1 MLKLDNITKT
11 YEMGDLKV
19 EALKGLSVEFRKN
32 EFVSILGPSGC
43 GKTTL
48 LNIIGG
54 LDRYTTGDL
63 VINNKSTKEYK
74 DKDWDNYRNHSVGF
88 VFQSYNLIPHQ
99 TVIENVELALTLSG
113 VSKEERHKKAKA
125 VLEKVGLGDK
135 LRNKPNQLSG
145 GQMQRVAIARA
156 LVNDPEI
163 ILADEPTGALDST
176 TSVQIMELL
185 KEISKDKLIIMVT
198 HNPELA
204 EQYSSRIVKLLDGCL
219 TDDSHPFTEEES
231 KKEKPLLSVSDDSE
245 LNKTQLKKKNQK
257 KKMSFWTA
265 LALSFKNLLTKKGRT
280 ILVSIAGSIGII
292 GIALILAI
300 SSGFS
305 TYINKMQED
314 TLSST
319 PITIESKN
327 IDFTSVVTQM
337 FLDKAQNDKITHDK
351 DGVYIKENISNVL
364 NSVGNNLNANNLGK
378 FYEHLND
385 NYDDIKEYVNG
396 IQYTY
401 DIGLEFYNTGDGT
414 GMPDNVQP
422 NSMALMDMVVKYAL
436 FYFEHQTNTIVTQ
449 LPNYSCK
456 IEKTDQTFYDFIDN
470 KYPEDLGYIK
480 EDLENAFDT
489 ETPNYIILSA
499 NEVFSLISKIT
510 GVNFSSSSGSS
521 SGAGAAMSFSQ
532 MKIFYE
538 MLDNQK
544 LIESQYELV
553 GANSRYTQNKDE
565 ALLVLDKN
573 HEVDDYILYALGLIS
588 DEQMDENLKGVI
600 SGDDKKHKIDYDT
613 ILENPIEYKIL
624 TESDYFILDPGL
636 SDYIDFRL
644 YNQKTLGKDENGDD
658 IENPNY
664 NPTKYYQAYMSAIQS
679 SQNTVKIV
687 GIVRPNESTE
697 NGCLDVGVA
706 YSNTLTDNLIDYYNS
721 RDCVVNDVVNAI
733 DKGNPTSINIYINS
747 FESKEHVKSFIT
759 KYNNSVANEDKIS
772 YTDLAGMIMGT
783 VSTIITSITYV
794 LIAFVSVSLVVSSI
808 MIGIITYISVIERTK
823 EIGVLRSVGASK
835 KDVKRVFTAE
845 SFIIGFSSG
854 MIGILV
860 SLLLTIP
867 INLVLKHFTGI
878 WGLATL
884 PVGGAI
890 ILVVISVVLTL
901 IAGVIPA
908 NYAAKKD
915 PVVALRSN

>member
-1 MLKLDNITKT
+1 M
-11 YEMGDLKV
+11 KV
-19 EALKGLSVEFRKN
+19 
-32 EFVSILGPSGC
+32 
-43 GKTTL
+43 
-48 LNIIGG
+48 
-54 LDRYTTGDL
+54 
-63 VINNKSTKEYK
+63 
-74 DKDWDNYRNHSVGF
+74 
-88 VFQSYNLIPHQ
+88 
-99 TVIENVELALTLSG
+99 
-113 VSKEERHKKAKA
+113 
-125 VLEKVGLGDK
+125 
-135 LRNKPNQLSG
+135 
-145 GQMQRVAIARA
+145 
-156 LVNDPEI
+156 
-163 ILADEPTGALDST
+163 
-176 TSVQIMELL
+176 
-185 KEISKDKLIIMVT
+185 
-198 HNPELA
+198 
-204 EQYSSRIVKLLDGCL
+204 
-219 TDDSHPFTEEES
+219 
-231 KKEKPLLSVSDDSE
+231 
-245 LNKTQLKKKNQK
+245 
-257 KKMSFWTA
+257 
-265 LALSFKNLLTKKGRT
+265 
-280 ILVSIAGSIGII
+280 
-292 GIALILAI
+292 
-300 SSGFS
+300 
-305 TYINKMQED
+305 
-314 TLSST
+314 
-319 PITIESKN
+319 
-327 IDFTSVVTQM
+327 
-337 FLDKAQNDKITHDK
+337 
-351 DGVYIKENISNVL
+351 
-364 NSVGNNLNANNLGK
+364 
-378 FYEHLND
+378 
-385 NYDDIKEYVNG
+385 
-396 IQYTY
+396 
-401 DIGLEFYNTGDGT
+401 
-414 GMPDNVQP
+414 
-422 NSMALMDMVVKYAL
+422 
-436 FYFEHQTNTIVTQ
+436 
-449 LPNYSCK
+449 
-456 IEKTDQTFYDFIDN
+456 
-470 KYPEDLGYIK
+470 
-480 EDLENAFDT
+480 
-489 ETPNYIILSA
+489 
-499 NEVFSLISKIT
+499 
-510 GVNFSSSSGSS
+510 
-521 SGAGAAMSFSQ
+521 
-532 MKIFYE
+532 FYE

-600 SGDDKKHKIDYDT
+600 SGDDKKHKIDYNT
-613 ILENPIEYKIL
+613 ILENPIEYKIM
-624 TESDYFILDPGL
+624 TQSDYYFLDTNL
-636 SDYIDFRL
+636 NNYIDYRL
-644 YNQKTLGKDENGDD
+644 YALKSLGKDSENND
-658 IENPNY
+658 IPNPIYNLEKYEECKTLFENSIKS
-664 NPTKYYQAYMSAIQS
+664 T
-679 SQNTVKIV
+679 QNTVKIV
-687 GIVRPNESTE
+687 GIVRPKSTTE

-721 RDCVVNDVVNAI
+721 RDCVVNDVVKAI